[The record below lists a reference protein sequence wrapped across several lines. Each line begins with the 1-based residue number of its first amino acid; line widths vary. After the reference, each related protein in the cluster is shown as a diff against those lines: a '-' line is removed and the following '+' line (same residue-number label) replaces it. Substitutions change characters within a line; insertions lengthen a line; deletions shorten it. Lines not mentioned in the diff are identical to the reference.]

1 MQNPRMWEK
10 MVQGVGN
17 QQEESNSQTLVPKG
31 QFVLNG
37 KREVMKS
44 LCIQSSHDPIC
55 IFKTLFSNRETG
67 LTEEF

>member
-1 MQNPRMWEK
+1 MWEK

-31 QFVLNG
+31 QFALNG
-37 KREVMKS
+37 KRGVMKS

>member
-1 MQNPRMWEK
+1 

-17 QQEESNSQTLVPKG
+17 QQEESNSQTLAPKG

-37 KREVMKS
+37 KRRVMKS
-44 LCIQSSHDPIC
+44 LCVVSSHDSIC